1 MAQELL
7 DFEAPA
13 LSNYERFLNYLEA
26 IPGYLKVICI
36 LLFSFLSTL
45 IIHHKASPNQDTIVS
60 FLTVIGGFFI
70 LLMAIGFFLQI
81 FLAISCAIITTISKS
96 TPKIE
101 ILGLLSITLLLG
113 LFSLLVIAILAI
125 FIP

>member
-7 DFEAPA
+7 DFEAPI
-13 LSNYERFLNYLEA
+13 LSNYERFLNYLET
-26 IPGYLKVICI
+26 IPGYLKLICI

-45 IIHHKASPNQDTIVS
+45 IIHQKASPSQDPIVS
-60 FLTVIGGFFI
+60 FLTVTGGFFI

-81 FLAISCAIITTISKS
+81 FLTIGCAIITMISKS